1 MQQVKIFKSIE
12 SELLTLEQEINEWVS
27 QSGVKIVSI
36 TGNIAAQSAS
46 TGSLGD
52 TFSGSDVLLF
62 VLYEKV
68 TSGQSF
74 SSASSPAASATESGT
89 GKGVLESG

>member
-12 SELLTLEQEINEWVS
+12 SELVALEQEINEWVAE
-27 QSGVKIVSI
+27 SGAKIVNI

-46 TGSLGD
+46 AGSLGD

-62 VLYEKV
+62 VLYEK
-68 TSGQSF
+68 
-74 SSASSPAASATESGT
+74 
-89 GKGVLESG
+89 

>member
-12 SELLTLEQEINEWVS
+12 SELITLEQEINEWIS
-27 QSGVKIVSI
+27 ESGAKIISI

-46 TGSLGD
+46 AGSLGD

-62 VLYEKV
+62 VLYDK
-68 TSGQSF
+68 
-74 SSASSPAASATESGT
+74 
-89 GKGVLESG
+89 